1 MNITIK
7 VEFEP
12 AAHDTVNKLANAIET
27 LSMPRLTKGMNEV
40 ASAILHVSQTGR
52 TMNRIAKKTADQLIN
67 SEGTPEPSA
76 EELDTELREEV
87 EAQKEEAAKEQ
98 AAKKTKTAKGSPP
111 AKKAKKVD
119 SKTVADDKRQGSQ
132 RIDTTKV
139 TNPVKDEEVTEE
151 KVTDAAKLLIKMSNP
166 SILRAVLNDTCG
178 PDYKISTAP
187 KESYPAMLKGLQEK
201 ILEIEATA

>member
-87 EAQKEEAAKEQ
+87 EAQKEEAAGRLAEDLAYRFLQ
-98 AAKKTKTAKGSPP
+98 
-111 AKKAKKVD
+111 
-119 SKTVADDKRQGSQ
+119 VA
-132 RIDTTKV
+132 
-139 TNPVKDEEVTEE
+139 NE
-151 KVTDAAKLLIKMSNP
+151 
-166 SILRAVLNDTCG
+166 
-178 PDYKISTAP
+178 
-187 KESYPAMLKGLQEK
+187 AMCRPICNL
-201 ILEIEATA
+201 T